1 MGISAVHTL
10 NRFLVEHPGIEGPL
24 ATYEKIAEVLFLG
37 VLLVVIVLA
46 RGAGG
51 LSWRRACVAAGL
63 SAGVALAVGKVLSV
77 IVNEQRP
84 FVSHPALVHLF
95 FAHAPDPGFPSD
107 HATASFAIAVAIM
120 LRSRL
125 WGSIVLLAAAI
136 LSVGRVMLGFHY
148 PIDIIAGAVIGT
160 AAALVLWLPPIRR
173 LVDRISDFAGG
184 IWDGLVD
191 RLLGRRRVGAS
202 T

>member
-10 NRFLVEHPGIEGPL
+10 NQFLVHNPGIEGPL
-24 ATYEKIAEVLFLG
+24 ATYEQIAEALFLG
-37 VLLVVIVLA
+37 VLLVVIALA
-46 RGAGG
+46 RGTAGMT
-51 LSWRRACVAAGL
+51 WRRACVAAGL

-77 IVNEQRP
+77 IVDEKRP
-84 FVSHPALVHLF
+84 FVTHPALVHLF
-95 FAHAPDPGFPSD
+95 FRHAADPGFPSD

-120 LRSRL
+120 LRNRL

-148 PIDIIAGAVIGT
+148 PIDIIGGAVIGT
-160 AAALVLWLPPIRR
+160 TAALLLWLPPIRR

-184 IWDGLVD
+184 LWDGLVD
-191 RLLGRRRVGAS
+191 RLLGRRQVGAS
-202 T
+202 A